1 LPAYASQI
9 HPIVRRTSAMFLQ
22 TPAESEASSRL
33 YKSDLAQQG
42 FVMNLSRL
50 WAWRPEVCEAFSA
63 LRGLLT
69 TQSSLSNRELAVI
82 VCATAASL
90 GDSYCALAWGK
101 KLATATDASA
111 AAAVLEGLDSDGL
124 TMRDQALSA
133 WARKVARNPNAT
145 TPEDVEQLRA
155 AGFSEREI
163 FEATA
168 FVAFR
173 LAFSTVN
180 DALGVRPDWQLAA
193 AAPLEVNRA
202 VTFGRPTAER
212 IT

>member
-1 LPAYASQI
+1 
-9 HPIVRRTSAMFLQ
+9 MFLQ
-22 TPAESEASSRL
+22 VPAESEASSRL
-33 YKSDLAQQG
+33 YKSDLEQQG

-69 TQSSLSNRELAVI
+69 TQSSLSDRELAVI

-101 KLATATDASA
+101 KLAAASGASA
-111 AAAVLEGLDSDGL
+111 AAAVLQDLENDAL
-124 TMRDQALSA
+124 TLRDQALSA
-133 WARKVARNPNAT
+133 WARKVAQNPNAT
-145 TPEDVEQLRA
+145 TPGDVEALRA

-168 FVAFR
+168 FAAFR

-193 AAPLEVNRA
+193 AAPPEVKQA
-202 VTFGRPTAER
+202 VTFGRPSAEQTA
-212 IT
+212 

>member
-1 LPAYASQI
+1 
-9 HPIVRRTSAMFLQ
+9 MFLQ
-22 TPAESEASSRL
+22 TPADSDATARL
-33 YKSDLAQQG
+33 YQSDVEQQG

-50 WAWRPEVCEAFSA
+50 WAWRPEVCEAFGA
-63 LRGLLT
+63 LRTQLT
-69 TQSSLSNRELAVI
+69 GHSSLSDRELAVI

-101 KLATATDASA
+101 KLAGAADPSA
-111 AAAVLEGLDSDGL
+111 AAAVLQGVENAGL
-124 TMRDQALSA
+124 TARDLALSA

-145 TPEDVEQLRA
+145 TPQDVEALRA

-173 LAFSTVN
+173 VAFSTIN
-180 DALGVRPDWQLAA
+180 DALGVSPDWQLAA
-193 AAPLEVNRA
+193 AAPAEVNNA
-202 VTFGRPTAER
+202 VTFGRPVAQRT
-212 IT
+212 

>member
-1 LPAYASQI
+1 
-9 HPIVRRTSAMFLQ
+9 MFLQ
-22 TPAESEASSRL
+22 VPIESEASSRL
-33 YKSDLAQQG
+33 YKSDLDQQG

-69 TQSSLSNRELAVI
+69 TQSSLSDRELAVI

-101 KLATATDASA
+101 KLAAASDAPA
-111 AAAVLEGLDSDGL
+111 AAAVLQDIDSDTL
-124 TMRDQALSA
+124 TPRDQALSV
-133 WARKVARNPNAT
+133 WARKVAGNPNAT
-145 TPEDVEQLRA
+145 TTEDVQVLRA
-155 AGFSEREI
+155 VGFSEREI

-193 AAPLEVNRA
+193 AAPPEVRQA
-202 VTFGRPTAER
+202 VTFGRPSAEQAA
-212 IT
+212 

>member
-1 LPAYASQI
+1 
-9 HPIVRRTSAMFLQ
+9 MFLHV
-22 TPAESEASSRL
+22 PADNEAASRL
-33 YKSDLAQQG
+33 YQSDLEEQG

-63 LRGLLT
+63 LRALLT
-69 TQSSLSNRELAVI
+69 TRSSLSNRELAVI

-101 KLATATDASA
+101 RLAVAADPLA
-111 AAAVLEGLDSDGL
+111 AAAVLQARESDGL
-124 TMRDQALSA
+124 TARDQALSI

-145 TPEDVEQLRA
+145 TPEDVEELRA
-155 AGFSEREI
+155 AGFSEQEI

-193 AAPLEVNRA
+193 AAPPEVNSS
-202 VTFGRPTAER
+202 VTFGRRTAER
-212 IT
+212 QE

>member
-1 LPAYASQI
+1 
-9 HPIVRRTSAMFLQ
+9 MFLQ
-22 TPAESEASSRL
+22 SSADNEASSRL
-33 YKSDLAQQG
+33 YNSDLEQQG

-63 LRGLLT
+63 LRALLT
-69 TQSSLSNRELAVI
+69 TRSSLSNRELAVI

-101 KLATATDASA
+101 RLAAAADTTA
-111 AAAVLEGLDSDGL
+111 AAAVLQDSPCDTL
-124 TMRDQALSA
+124 TARDQALSA
-133 WARKVARNPNAT
+133 WARKVVRAPNAT

-155 AGFSEREI
+155 AGFSEQEI
-163 FEATA
+163 FEATV

-180 DALGVRPDWQLAA
+180 DALGVRPDWQVAA
-193 AAPLEVNRA
+193 AAPPEVA
-202 VTFGRPTAER
+202 SSIGFGRQAAER
-212 IT
+212 P

>member
-1 LPAYASQI
+1 
-9 HPIVRRTSAMFLQ
+9 MFLQ

-33 YKSDLAQQG
+33 YKSDLEQQG
-42 FVMNLSRL
+42 FVMNLSHL

-63 LRGLLT
+63 MRGLLT
-69 TQSSLSNRELAVI
+69 SQSSLSNRELAVI

-101 KLATATDASA
+101 KLATASDASA
-111 AAAVLEGLDSDGL
+111 AAAVLRDLDSEGL
-124 TMRDQALSA
+124 TARDRALSA

-145 TPEDVEQLRA
+145 TPEDVEELRA

-193 AAPLEVNRA
+193 AAPPEVNRA

-212 IT
+212 AA

>member
-1 LPAYASQI
+1 
-9 HPIVRRTSAMFLQ
+9 MFLQ
-22 TPAESEASSRL
+22 VPADSEASSRL
-33 YKSDLAQQG
+33 YKSDLEQQG

-69 TQSSLSNRELAVI
+69 TQSSLSDRELAVI

-101 KLATATDASA
+101 KLAAASDASA
-111 AAAVLEGLDSDGL
+111 AAAVLQDLDSDGL
-124 TMRDQALSA
+124 TPRDQALSA
-133 WARKVARNPNAT
+133 WARKVAGNPNAT
-145 TPEDVEQLRA
+145 TPEDVEALRA
-155 AGFSEREI
+155 VGFSEREI

-193 AAPLEVNRA
+193 AAPPEVNHA
-202 VTFGRPTAER
+202 VTFGRPAAER
-212 IT
+212 AA

>member
-1 LPAYASQI
+1 
-9 HPIVRRTSAMFLQ
+9 MFLQ
-22 TPAESEASSRL
+22 VPVENEANSRL
-33 YKSDLAQQG
+33 YKSDLEQQG

-101 KLATATDASA
+101 KLAAATDASA
-111 AAAVLEGLDSDGL
+111 AAAVLQDLDNDGL
-124 TMRDQALSA
+124 TLRDQALSA

-193 AAPLEVNRA
+193 AAPPEVNRV

-212 IT
+212 AA